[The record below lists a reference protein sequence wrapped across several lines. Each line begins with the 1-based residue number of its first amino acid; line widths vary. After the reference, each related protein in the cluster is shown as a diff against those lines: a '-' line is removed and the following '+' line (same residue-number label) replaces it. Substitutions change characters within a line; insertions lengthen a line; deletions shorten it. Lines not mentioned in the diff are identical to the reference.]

1 MISKPNQS
9 IGLIETGWNK
19 EGGFVYFPGEN
30 PIRAAWK
37 KEKATTWSAMACYG
51 WYSGTGAIARQ
62 TGAGD
67 DRARKWLASG
77 FPIAAGPQS
86 PVLVEGWRDITNQ
99 EDSWQIVGK
108 LWPQEL
114 KTRRNLDRV
123 RKLFLATGNRGGKR
137 KEKENKS
144 KAKQRRLAES
154 CDWREQS
161 TSHPDFQIPW
171 ECTLETA

>member
-1 MISKPNQS
+1 
-9 IGLIETGWNK
+9 
-19 EGGFVYFPGEN
+19 
-30 PIRAAWK
+30 
-37 KEKATTWSAMACYG
+37 
-51 WYSGTGAIARQ
+51 
-62 TGAGD
+62 
-67 DRARKWLASG
+67 
-77 FPIAAGPQS
+77 
-86 PVLVEGWRDITNQ
+86 VLVEGWRDITNQ

-161 TSHPDFQIPW
+161 TSHPDFQIPG